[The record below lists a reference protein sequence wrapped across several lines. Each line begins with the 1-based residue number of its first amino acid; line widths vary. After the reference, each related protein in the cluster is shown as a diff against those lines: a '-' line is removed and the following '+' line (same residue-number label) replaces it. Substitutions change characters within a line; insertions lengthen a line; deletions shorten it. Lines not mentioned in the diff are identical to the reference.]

1 MLYDSPRTLRG
12 FSLNYANK
20 DFSLV
25 RVISLV
31 GRTEMRCTREN
42 VINITCKSK
51 AIRVN
56 TLSGYRGVGLIS
68 RLPSWINEGA

>member
-1 MLYDSPRTLRG
+1 MRI
-12 FSLNYANK
+12 K
-20 DFSLV
+20 ISLV

-31 GRTEMRCTREN
+31 GRTKMRCMGEN

-56 TLSGYRGVGLIS
+56 TVSGYHGVGLIS
-68 RLPSWINEGA
+68 MLPS